1 MTLRGRLTIWYTT
14 VLAVVLL
21 LFGSATYSIVSYSM
35 LRQDDDT
42 LTKTADDILLAGRSS
57 ETLAFT
63 LRAVDLTTNV
73 YVQVWGVTSGL
84 VNQSANSP
92 ELGHA
97 FDPAALTGDQ
107 RTFTSVTVNATHM
120 RVLTV
125 PVRDSS
131 SNGDV
136 VGYLQLATSL
146 APVDH
151 AQRLLLIVLI
161 GAALSSLAVAALVGW
176 TTGGAALRPLDRVTE
191 TALKISR
198 ADDLSRRIP
207 MTASPQ
213 DEVGRLIEAFN
224 DTLDRL
230 ERLFETQRR
239 FMADVSHELRTPLT
253 AIRGNLD
260 LLRKIGNVDS
270 ESLEAVTSE
279 VERMTRLVKDLL
291 ILAQAESG
299 RLPLGRESVELDT
312 LMLDVYKEG
321 KLLARDRVELKI
333 GQEDQATVL
342 GDRDRLKQ
350 VLLNILT
357 NAIEYTGRG
366 GNVNM
371 GLARVGEWARVTVS
385 DSGPGIPP
393 DDLPHVFERFYR
405 ADSSRQ
411 RSKGGG
417 AGLGLSIA
425 YWITR
430 GHGGNIEV
438 ASEVGKGTTFAIW
451 LPLVD
456 SGGASGGRPR
466 PAGEHGRRAP
476 EAVS

>member
-1 MTLRGRLTIWYTT
+1 
-14 VLAVVLL
+14 
-21 LFGSATYSIVSYSM
+21 
-35 LRQDDDT
+35 
-42 LTKTADDILLAGRSS
+42 
-57 ETLAFT
+57 
-63 LRAVDLTTNV
+63 
-73 YVQVWGVTSGL
+73 
-84 VNQSANSP
+84 
-92 ELGHA
+92 
-97 FDPAALTGDQ
+97 
-107 RTFTSVTVNATHM
+107 
-120 RVLTV
+120 
-125 PVRDSS
+125 
-131 SNGDV
+131 
-136 VGYLQLATSL
+136 
-146 APVDH
+146 
-151 AQRLLLIVLI
+151 
-161 GAALSSLAVAALVGW
+161 
-176 TTGGAALRPLDRVTE
+176 
-191 TALKISR
+191 
-198 ADDLSRRIP
+198 
-207 MTASPQ
+207 
-213 DEVGRLIEAFN
+213 
-224 DTLDRL
+224 
-230 ERLFETQRR
+230 
-239 FMADVSHELRTPLT
+239 MADVSHELRTPLT

-371 GLARVGEWARVTVS
+371 GLARVGEWARGTVS

-451 LPLVD
+451 LPLID